1 MDQMGS
7 KKPVRFLLFFI
18 LICLNPNNVNGDPKR
33 VKFNKI
39 VVDYGNQVY
48 SIEKHQ
54 KHDLNVKI
62 LISIVVKNHAHSLPT
77 FLATL
82 ETLKCP
88 TFNRKCDLR

>member
-1 MDQMGS
+1 MCSS
-7 KKPVRFLLFFI
+7 KVIKFLIF
-18 LICLNPNNVNGDPKR
+18 LIICFHFNIYNVNGDPKR